1 MKMKTRYIS
10 LCRAARKCL
19 LEYKNKNIPIDPGN
33 KYYKLDMC
41 YRNKIM
47 ETKLRFFYNPF
58 DENEIVRS
66 IFRFQ
71 VNRVLAI
78 YK

>member
-1 MKMKTRYIS
+1 MKTRYIS

-19 LEYKNKNIPIDPGN
+19 LRYKKKKIPIDLGN
-33 KYYKLDMC
+33 KYYKFDMC
-41 YRNKIM
+41 YRNKIL

-58 DENEIVRS
+58 NKNEIVKYT
-66 IFRFQ
+66 FRFQ
-71 VNRVLAI
+71 VNRVLDM

>member
-1 MKMKTRYIS
+1 MKIRYLG

-19 LEYKNKNIPIDPGN
+19 LEYKKKNIPIDLGN

-47 ETKLRFFYNPF
+47 ETKLRFFYNP
-58 DENEIVRS
+58 NEIVS
-66 IFRFQ
+66 STFRFQ
-71 VNRVLAI
+71 VNRVLAM

>member
-1 MKMKTRYIS
+1 MKTRYIS

-19 LEYKNKNIPIDPGN
+19 LEYKKRNIPIDLGN

-47 ETKLRFFYNPF
+47 ETKLKFFYNPF
-58 DENEIVRS
+58 NENVS
-66 IFRFQ
+66 STFRFQ
-71 VNRVLAI
+71 VNRILNM

>member
-1 MKMKTRYIS
+1 MKTRYIS

-19 LEYKNKNIPIDPGN
+19 LEYKKRNIPIDLGN

-47 ETKLRFFYNPF
+47 ETKLKNPF
-58 DENEIVRS
+58 NENAS
-66 IFRFQ
+66 STFRFQ
-71 VNRVLAI
+71 VNRVLNM

>member
-1 MKMKTRYIS
+1 MKTRYIS
-10 LCRAARKCL
+10 LCRAAKKCL
-19 LEYKNKNIPIDPGN
+19 LEYKKKNIPIDLGN

-58 DENEIVRS
+58 NENEIVRS
-66 IFRFQ
+66 TFRFQ
-71 VNRVLAI
+71 VNRVLAM

>member
-1 MKMKTRYIS
+1 MKIRYLG

-19 LEYKNKNIPIDPGN
+19 LEYKKKNIPIDLGN

-47 ETKLRFFYNPF
+47 ETKLKFFYNPF
-58 DENEIVRS
+58 KPNEIVS
-66 IFRFQ
+66 STFRFQ

>member
-1 MKMKTRYIS
+1 MKIRYIS

-19 LEYKNKNIPIDPGN
+19 LNYKKKNIPINLGN

-41 YRNKIM
+41 YRNKLL
-47 ETKLRFFYNPF
+47 ETKLKFFYNPF
-58 DENEIVRS
+58 TENEIVS
-66 IFRFQ
+66 STFRFQ
-71 VNRVLAI
+71 VKRVLNM